1 MRDLDETDLEI
12 LQLLLS
18 NARRPYSD
26 IADAVGLSA
35 PAVSDRVARLQERGI
50 INRFTLDVD
59 HSQLR
64 KGIPVLLTL
73 DVSSEGPGVASIK
86 DVLLDEG
93 AVEHV
98 FTTAEADLVVY
109 ARVPDNDVSSWLDD
123 TLEDGAIADFG
134 VTLLAGADW
143 SPDLGGTE
151 FALTCAQC
159 GNTVDSEGTATRIDG
174 ELYQFCCPSCESRF
188 EEKYEQLQQGV
199 D

>member
-12 LQLLLS
+12 LQLLMS

-26 IADAVGLSA
+26 IADVVGLSA
-35 PAVSDRVARLQERGI
+35 PAVSDRVARLQETGI

-59 HSQLR
+59 RSQLR

-73 DVSSEGPGVASIK
+73 DLVSDGPGVASLR

-109 ARVPDNDVSSWLDD
+109 ARVPDNDVASWLDD
-123 TLEDGAIADFG
+123 TLEDGAVADLG

-151 FALTCAQC
+151 FALSCAQC
-159 GNTVDSEGTATRIDG
+159 GNTVDTEGTATRIDG

-188 EEKYEQLQQGV
+188 EERYEQLQQGA